1 MCLVAG
7 RRSRCECPC
16 AEASSSSRCS
26 ADALGSRNICSAG
39 RCDFTSRLSA
49 SQALKRLVRSSRTFA
64 EQGISHVGVRQL
76 GRESNYAGP
85 WTAEEQPPKMARLTA
100 ALCLSCAS
108 AMSYHNPVKA
118 PQRTGTS
125 FLPANCRVATQR
137 KQTKIR
143 RTHASREKRAARRSK
158 GAPAPLLHS
167 FQNLPRPSRRL
178 PGEKSGPSASRPR
191 RPRARR
197 ERSPGERWELARAL
211 DARFSPGE
219 RKSR

>member
-1 MCLVAG
+1 MAAPVPGCPFPKCLVAG
-7 RRSRCECPC
+7 RRSDRCEC
-16 AEASSSSRCS
+16 ANRLLASSRVCY
-26 ADALGSRNICSAG
+26 ADALRCRNICSAG

-125 FLPANCRVATQR
+125 FLPVKLQSGNSKETNKNSSHARIAREARSAT
-137 KQTKIR
+137 
-143 RTHASREKRAARRSK
+143 
-158 GAPAPLLHS
+158 L
-167 FQNLPRPSRRL
+167 
-178 PGEKSGPSASRPR
+178 
-191 RPRARR
+191 
-197 ERSPGERWELARAL
+197 
-211 DARFSPGE
+211 
-219 RKSR
+219 